1 MLKKILLPLILSL
14 SWIACTPEIVPID
27 YGADNCDNC
36 MMTISDQRY
45 GAELLTQK
53 GKAYKFDAI
62 ECLAAFHINP
72 ANAKLEIHSLWVT
85 EFSNPGG
92 LIRAEEATFLKSTT
106 LKSPMGLYL
115 SGHATKQAAQAV
127 QAGHEGELLNWPQ
140 VESFV
145 KTTWMDQKP
154 GHGM

>member
-62 ECLAAFHINP
+62 ECLAAFHIDP
-72 ANAKLEIHSLWVT
+72 ANTELEVHSIWITDFSSPGTLIDAKQ
-85 EFSNPGG
+85 
-92 LIRAEEATFLKSTT
+92 ATFLKSTT

-115 SGHATKQAAQAV
+115 SGHTTRDKAQGIQADHPGDLLVWSEVKSYVRESWIDKKQ
-127 QAGHEGELLNWPQ
+127 H
-140 VESFV
+140 
-145 KTTWMDQKP
+145 
-154 GHGM
+154 HGK